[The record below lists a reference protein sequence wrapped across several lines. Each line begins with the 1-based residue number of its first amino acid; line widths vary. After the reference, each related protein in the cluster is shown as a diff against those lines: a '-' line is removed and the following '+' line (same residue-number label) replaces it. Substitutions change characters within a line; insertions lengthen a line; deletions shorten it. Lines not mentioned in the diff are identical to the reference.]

1 MKNSKERNC
10 IRKKHIYCK
19 KLNYFIIVLVM
30 TLGIMSLGSCKKQ
43 VPQKP
48 NFVFIFIDDLGYF
61 DVGYMGAKYYK
72 TPNIDKLASEG
83 MIFTQ
88 AYANAA
94 NCAPT
99 RASLLTGQYSPR
111 HGVFTVGKSD
121 RGQSADRRIIP
132 VENSKTVPL
141 ENLTIGEALKDAGYR
156 TAAIGKWNIGNS
168 PEEQGFDISHSNISL
183 GFRNGHLNE
192 KGEYLAD
199 RLTDEAV
206 EFIKDNAENPFFLY
220 LAHYSVHTPIEAKE
234 ELIGKYK
241 TAETD
246 GCHNNPVYA
255 AMIESVDES
264 VGRVTQTLDELG
276 IADNT
281 VVVFFSDNGGYGPV
295 TCMDPLRGA
304 KGMYYEGGIREPMA
318 VRWPSRVK
326 AGTVSETPVI
336 GLDFFPTFLDLA
348 GMSIPDGKILDGQSI
363 VPLLLGEKS
372 PGRDKMFWHFPAYL
386 EKYNGGMEDARD
398 PLFRTRPV
406 SVIRKGDWKL
416 MLYYE
421 EWMLDGG
428 EKTIATNNAVEL
440 YNLAEDIG
448 ETDNLANSDTVR
460 RNELLSDLFRWL
472 KDVDAPL
479 PEGENPDYIDTK

>member
-1 MKNSKERNC
+1 MENLKECYWIIKR
-10 IRKKHIYCK
+10 HIYCK

-48 NFVFIFIDDLGYF
+48 NFVFIFIDDLGYS
-61 DVGYMGAKYYK
+61 DVGYMGAKYYQ

-111 HGVFTVGKSD
+111 HGVYTVGRSD
-121 RGQSADRRIIP
+121 RGQSKDRRIIP
-132 VENSKTVPL
+132 VENSRTVAL
-141 ENLTIGEALKDAGYR
+141 DNITIGEALKAAGYK

-168 PEEQGFDISHSNISL
+168 PDKQGFDVSFSSDSL
-183 GFRNGHLNE
+183 GFRNGHFDEN
-192 KGEYLAD
+192 GEYLAD
-199 RLTDEAV
+199 RLTDEAIK
-206 EFIKDNAENPFFLY
+206 FINDNSDGPFFLY
-220 LAHYSVHTPIEAKE
+220 LSHYSVHTPIEAKE
-234 ELIGKYK
+234 ELIKKYQ
-241 TAETD
+241 TAEPD

-255 AMIESVDES
+255 AMIENVDES
-264 VGRVTQTLDELG
+264 VGRVLNTLDDLG

-318 VRWPSRVK
+318 VKWPVRVK
-326 AGTVSETPVI
+326 AGTVCESPVI
-336 GLDFFPTFLDLA
+336 GLDFFPTFMDMA
-348 GMSIPDGKILDGQSI
+348 GATIPENKILDGMSI
-363 VPLLLGEKS
+363 LPLLLGEKS
-372 PGRDKMFWHFPAYL
+372 VDRDKLFWHFPAYL
-386 EKYNGGMEDARD
+386 QKYKGGMEDARD
-398 PLFRTRPV
+398 TLFRTRPV

-416 MLYYE
+416 LLFYE

-428 EKTIATNNAVEL
+428 EKSIATNNAVEL
-440 YNLAEDIG
+440 YNLAADIG
-448 ETDNLANSDTVR
+448 ETNNLATSDTIR
-460 RNELLSDLFRWL
+460 RNELLSDLFKWL
-472 KDVDAPL
+472 KDINAPL
-479 PEGENPDYIDTK
+479 PGEENPDYIDKK